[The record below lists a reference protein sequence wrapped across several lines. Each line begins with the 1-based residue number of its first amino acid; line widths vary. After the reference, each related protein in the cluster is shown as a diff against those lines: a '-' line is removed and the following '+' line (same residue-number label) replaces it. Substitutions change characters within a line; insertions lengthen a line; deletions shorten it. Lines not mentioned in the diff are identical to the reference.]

1 MNITGIILFVILI
14 VRNFEKRK
22 DRIHLKLVTRN
33 VFTNEKM
40 LITGFSSISH
50 QCLPYN
56 LIKLHNF
63 RLYPKHC
70 PPCLCAWRARS
81 HVKTILY
88 GSLQRTH

>member
-14 VRNFEKRK
+14 VRNFEQRK

-56 LIKLHNF
+56 LLNYIISGYIQNTVRHVCV
-63 RLYPKHC
+63 RG
-70 PPCLCAWRARS
+70 AR
-81 HVKTILY
+81 TL
-88 GSLQRTH
+88 T